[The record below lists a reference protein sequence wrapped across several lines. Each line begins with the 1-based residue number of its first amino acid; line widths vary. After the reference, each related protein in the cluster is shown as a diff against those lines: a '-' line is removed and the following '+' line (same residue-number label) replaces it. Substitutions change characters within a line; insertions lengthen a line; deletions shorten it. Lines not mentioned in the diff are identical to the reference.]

1 MNHFNSIKRRVI
13 IVEDDKILR
22 ESFFHIVNNT
32 DKFMAVGSYA
42 TAEQALQD
50 LNRRRPDIVLMDIE
64 LPGLNGIEAT
74 SKIKSQSPRTEV
86 IMVTVYEDNELVFNA
101 LKAGATGYITKSA
114 NYLEIATALDEIAK
128 GGAPM
133 SSKIAKMVIHNFHI
147 NPESPLSKREKEV
160 LTLMSEGKTYS
171 QISRLLG
178 ISPETSKSHIKNIY
192 VKLHVNKKSDAIELA
207 NQQRLI

>member
-1 MNHFNSIKRRVI
+1 MI

-32 DKFMAVGSYA
+32 DKFIAVGAYA
-42 TAEQALQD
+42 TGEQALAD
-50 LNRRRPDIVLMDIE
+50 LSRRKPDIVLMDIE
-64 LPGLNGIEAT
+64 LPGLNGIST
-74 SKIKSQSPRTEV
+74 TQKIKNQFPRVEV

-101 LKAGATGYITKSA
+101 LKAGASGYITKSA
-114 NYLEIATALDEIAK
+114 NYLELTTALDEIIK

-147 NPESPLSKREKEV
+147 NPDSPLSKREKEV

-171 QISRLLG
+171 QISRLLA

-192 VKLHVNKKSDAIELA
+192 LKLHVNKKSAAIEFA
-207 NQQRLI
+207 NQNRLI